1 MTMELNLNGPQQ
13 VVSDYIGTQRLAE
26 NNIKDNEDKFKVS
39 ELTKAESLTEETAKE
54 KPKEKPKD
62 VEVAELVDEL
72 NSMVSL
78 MRKGLAF
85 KIDDESGK
93 QIVNVLD
100 LDSGDIIRQIPNE
113 EALEL
118 SQKLAEVAGFLLKT
132 EA

>member
-26 NNIKDNEDKFKVS
+26 NNIKNNEDKLKVS
-39 ELTKAESLTEETAKE
+39 ELTKAESLTEEVAKE
-54 KPKEKPKD
+54 KPKG

-118 SQKLAEVAGFLLKT
+118 SQKLAEVAGFLLKA

>member
-1 MTMELNLNGPQQ
+1 MTMELNFTGPQN
-13 VVSDYIGTQRLAE
+13 VVSDHLGTQRLVE
-26 NNIKDNEDKFKVS
+26 NNIKDKEDKLKVS
-39 ELTKAESLTEETAKE
+39 ELTKAESLTEEVA
-54 KPKEKPKD
+54 KEKPKD

-100 LDSGDIIRQIPNE
+100 LDSGDIIRQIPNQ

>member
-1 MTMELNLNGPQQ
+1 MTMELNVNGPQQ

-39 ELTKAESLTEETAKE
+39 ELAKAESLTEETA
-54 KPKEKPKD
+54 KEKPKD